1 MQFRAGRD
9 CTKSQID
16 QRRFLPVALT
26 LAQRAFA
33 STESF
38 ALAEALMVFF
48 FTETL
53 PGLAAGLAL
62 VLAECTLAQ
71 RAFCAAEIL
80 ARPAA
85 LILPLAG
92 AALAVGAGAP
102 SIAASFWFKA
112 SIWS

>member
-33 STESF
+33 SAESF

-48 FTETL
+48 FTDTL

-71 RAFCAAEIL
+71 RAFCAAGGSRRPKYRGKIL
-80 ARPAA
+80 VQSLDLVLKVCRPTQ
-85 LILPLAG
+85 LRG
-92 AALAVGAGAP
+92 G
-102 SIAASFWFKA
+102 
-112 SIWS
+112 